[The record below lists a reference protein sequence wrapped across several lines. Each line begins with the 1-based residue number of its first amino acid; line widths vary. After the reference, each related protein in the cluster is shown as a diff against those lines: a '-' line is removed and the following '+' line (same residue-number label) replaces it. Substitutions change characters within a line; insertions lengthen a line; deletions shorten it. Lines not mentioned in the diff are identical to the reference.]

1 MRRHTLTTSPASRAM
16 CALACVLFTV
26 CSSFGSAALAQ
37 SVPNDR
43 FSANRFTPAPGAGN
57 YIMVDGA
64 VVAGHLTP
72 TAGLFV
78 DYAHRPFVL
87 FTASC
92 KDGDTDDCQIEEADR
107 EIVSYQLTFSAMAT
121 LSISQRLQLG
131 LVVPAVLT
139 SGESFQATTEGVD
152 DEFIDIRGGDAFGLG
167 DPRLNVK
174 VRLVG
179 ENGRGFYLSAVGFVT
194 APLGEAT
201 AEGRS
206 IGDESLTGGGHLVF
220 ELLFERMR
228 FGVNAGGVVRPEREL
243 LSTEVGPELT
253 YGVGG
258 SVDATTLLRVIG
270 EVTGAT
276 QLSSQLDENP
286 IEARVAG
293 ELTVGDFALALGG
306 GAGILSGV
314 GVPNFRAFAGAA
326 YRPAGLDSDGD
337 GVRDSADKC
346 PSALEDDDNF
356 QDDDGCP
363 DEDNDGDNIADGSD
377 RCPDTAEDPD
387 GKEDTDGCPDLDN
400 DGDGVQDGYDSCP
413 SEPED
418 KDGDRDEDG
427 CPDDDRDRDGVPDG
441 ADKCPNDPEDTD
453 GFGDE
458 DGCPE
463 TDFDGDGVS
472 DDEDQ
477 CPDEPEDKDG
487 VDDADGCAD
496 VIASSTPPPPP
507 DLVKVTCDK
516 IEVSQKIFFKS
527 NSAVIETRSHE
538 LLNAIASA
546 LHQAKHVK
554 KVRVEGHTD
563 DKGNDAKNLKLSQG
577 RAESVR
583 DYLVNAGIS
592 AERLEAQGFGETRP
606 IADNKAR
613 GGRDDNRRVEFVIV
627 DQSSDCASK

>member
-1 MRRHTLTTSPASRAM
+1 MRRQPF
-16 CALACVLFTV
+16 ALACVLFTV
-26 CSSFGSAALAQ
+26 CFAVCSASFAGPALAQ
-37 SVPNDR
+37 GVPNDS

-64 VVAGHLTP
+64 VVAGHLAP
-72 TAGLFV
+72 TAGLFI

-87 FTASC
+87 FTATC
-92 KDGDTDDCQIEEADR
+92 KDGDTDDCEVEKADV

-121 LSISQRLQLG
+121 LSLWQRLQLG

-139 SGESFQATTEGVD
+139 SGESFSATTEGVND
-152 DEFIDIRGGDAFGLG
+152 RFVEIRGGNAFGLA
-167 DPRLNVK
+167 DPRLNAK
-174 VRLVG
+174 VRLAG
-179 ENGRGFYLSAVGFVT
+179 ENGRGFYLSAAGFVT

-201 AEGRS
+201 AEGRKL
-206 IGDESLTGGGHLVF
+206 GDESLTGGGHLVF
-220 ELLFERMR
+220 ELIFDRMR
-228 FGVNAGGVVRPEREL
+228 FGINAGGVVRPKREL

-258 SVDATTLLRVIG
+258 SVDATSLLRVIG

-286 IEARVAG
+286 VEARVAG
-293 ELTVGDFALALGG
+293 ELTAGDFAFMVGG
-306 GAGILSGV
+306 GVGLLSGV

-326 YRPAGLDSDGD
+326 FRPAGLDSDGD
-337 GVRDSADKC
+337 GVSDNVDKC
-346 PSALEDDDNF
+346 PSALEDQDNY

-363 DEDNDGDNIADGSD
+363 DEDNDGDNIPDGSD
-377 RCPDTAEDPD
+377 RCPDSAEDPD
-387 GKEDTDGCPDLDN
+387 GNEDTDGCPDLDN

-427 CPDDDRDRDGVPDG
+427 CPDDDRDRDGVPDST
-441 ADKCPNDPEDTD
+441 DKCPNDPEDTD

-463 TDFDGDGVS
+463 TDFDGDGVA

-487 VDDADGCAD
+487 VDDTDGCPD
-496 VIASSTPPPPP
+496 VIAASTAPPPPE
-507 DLVKVTCDK
+507 LVKVTCEK

-538 LLNAIASA
+538 LLNAIAAA

-563 DKGNDAKNLKLSQG
+563 DKGNDNKNLKLSGG

-583 DYLVNAGIS
+583 TYLVNAGIS
-592 AERLEAQGFGETRP
+592 TERLEAQGFGETRP
-606 IADNKAR
+606 IADNRTR
-613 GGRDDNRRVEFVIV
+613 GGRDENRRVEFVIV
-627 DQSSDCASK
+627 DQSSDCATK